1 MSAWDAFAVDY
12 EKWAAEMTE
21 DIPFYVELAR
31 QADGALVELAVGNGR
46 VAIPVAEATGKA
58 VLGIDISPAMLA
70 QARAN
75 AEEAGVELEL
85 REGDMRELALD
96 EPAALIYCPFR
107 ALMHLPTWADRRR
120 TFERIAAALEP
131 GGRFAWNAFVFD
143 PHIAGKLDGHWQDD
157 APVRHRV
164 DYVPADARIDL
175 TLEDGSTIPLYWS
188 TRAEWEGLLDVAGLE
203 TEALYG
209 WFDRR
214 PFDEE
219 QQGVRLGRAAPG
231 VSLYDSIA
239 ELYDPWSVSVTED
252 VGFYVEEA
260 GRAGSPVVELAVGTG
275 RIAVPTAAA
284 GVRVIGI
291 DSSPGM
297 LEVCRRRG
305 ELAGVGELLDLRLG
319 ELEAPPV
326 EERVAL
332 VTCPFRSFLH
342 LLDDDSRLRALGA
355 ARELLLPRG
364 RLVFDVFAPSAS
376 DIADTHGRWL
386 EREPGIFERAEWDS
400 QARTLTLSVRGEV
413 GETSF
418 VLAWL
423 SNDEWR
429 ALLEQAGFQVV
440 GCYGWFDRRPYAGGE
455 DTVWVARK
463 PG

>member
-31 QADGALVELAVGNGR
+31 QADGALVELGVGNGR

-96 EPAALIYCPFR
+96 EPAALIYCPAR

-131 GGRFAWNAFVFD
+131 GGCFAWNAFVFN

-188 TRAEWEGLLDVAGLE
+188 TRAEWEGLLEVAGLE

-209 WFDRR
+209 WFDR
-214 PFDEE
+214 PFDE
-219 QQGVRLGRAAPG
+219 
-231 VSLYDSIA
+231 SS
-239 ELYDPWSVSVTED
+239 
-252 VGFYVEEA
+252 EE
-260 GRAGSPVVELAVGTG
+260 
-275 RIAVPTAAA
+275 
-284 GVRVIGI
+284 
-291 DSSPGM
+291 
-297 LEVCRRRG
+297 
-305 ELAGVGELLDLRLG
+305 
-319 ELEAPPV
+319 
-326 EERVAL
+326 
-332 VTCPFRSFLH
+332 F
-342 LLDDDSRLRALGA
+342 
-355 ARELLLPRG
+355 
-364 RLVFDVFAPSAS
+364 
-376 DIADTHGRWL
+376 
-386 EREPGIFERAEWDS
+386 
-400 QARTLTLSVRGEV
+400 
-413 GETSF
+413 
-418 VLAWL
+418 
-423 SNDEWR
+423 
-429 ALLEQAGFQVV
+429 
-440 GCYGWFDRRPYAGGE
+440 
-455 DTVWVARK
+455 VWVARR
-463 PG
+463 PA